1 MGLQQFIKQNASTI
15 LAYIGATGVIVT
27 AVMASKETPKVLRL
41 LEDAK
46 EKKGEKLNKWEK
58 IKIAGLAYIP
68 SIATGAT
75 TIACI
80 FSSNAISKHQQAM
93 LISAYALLDNS
104 FKEYKKKVDEVYG
117 EKASNKICKEIV
129 KEKYI
134 GSDHSIDNA
143 KELFYDFYSGR
154 YFESTKESVIW
165 AQYEINRAMLVNG
178 AVCLNEYYGLLGLE
192 EKPEYEML
200 GWSCDKI
207 KEIYQHPWIEFEHE
221 EIVIDEETEES
232 TGIECT
238 IINIPMEPFMNYL
251 EH

>member
-15 LAYIGATGVIVT
+15 LTYIGATGVIIT

-58 IKIAGLAYIP
+58 IKIAGQAYIP

-80 FSSNAISKHQQAM
+80 FSSNVISKHQQAM

-117 EKASNKICKEIV
+117 EKANKKIRKEIV

-134 GSDHSIDNA
+134 GSGKSIDNA

-165 AQYEINRAMLVNG
+165 AQYETNRAMIVNG

-200 GWSCDKI
+200 GWSCGKI
-207 KEIYQHPWIEFEHE
+207 KEIYQHPWIEFVHE
-221 EIVIDEETEES
+221 EIVIDEESEES
-232 TGIECT
+232 IGIECT
-238 IINIPMEPFMNYL
+238 IINMPMEPFMNYL